1 MRKIFLIDNYDSFT
15 YNLLY
20 YIEELGCEVTVKR
33 NDKFDLN
40 EINNFDAIL
49 ISPGPGIPKEAGKII
64 EVIKEFYT
72 TKNIF
77 GVCLGQQAIAEA
89 FGGKLRNLEKVYH
102 GVSSKITTTD
112 SDIIFDNI
120 KSNLNVGRYH
130 SWIVDN
136 PIPHELK
143 VTSIDENGE
152 IMSIKHKDFD
162 VRGVQFH
169 PESILTP
176 DGKAILNNWIATI
189 WKKY

>member
-20 YIEELGCEVTVKR
+20 YLEELGCEVTVKR
-33 NDKFDLN
+33 NDKFELD
-40 EINNFDAIL
+40 EIINYDAIL
-49 ISPGPGIPKEAGKII
+49 ISPGPGIPEEAGKII
-64 EVIKEFYT
+64 DVIKMYFN

-89 FGGKLRNLEKVYH
+89 FGGKLRNLAKVYH
-102 GVSSKITTTD
+102 GVSSKINLKD

-120 KSNLNVGRYH
+120 SSDLDVGRYH
-130 SWIVDN
+130 SWIVDK
-136 PIPHELK
+136 PIPNEL
-143 VTSIDENGE
+143 VITSVDENGE
-152 IMSIKHKDFD
+152 IMSLKHKDYD

-176 DGKAILNNWIATI
+176 DGKKILKNWIKSI
-189 WKKY
+189 WKRY

>member
-1 MRKIFLIDNYDSFT
+1 M
-15 YNLLY
+15 
-20 YIEELGCEVTVKR
+20 
-33 NDKFDLN
+33 
-40 EINNFDAIL
+40 
-49 ISPGPGIPKEAGKII
+49 
-64 EVIKEFYT
+64 
-72 TKNIF
+72 
-77 GVCLGQQAIAEA
+77 GQQAIAEA

-136 PIPHELK
+136 PIPNELK

-189 WKKY
+189 

>member
-1 MRKIFLIDNYDSFT
+1 MKKIFLIDNYDSFT

-20 YIEELGCEVTVKR
+20 YLEELGCEVTVKR
-33 NDKFDLN
+33 NDKFELD
-40 EINNFDAIL
+40 EISNFDAIL
-49 ISPGPGIPKEAGKII
+49 ISPGPGIPREAGKII
-64 EVIKEFYT
+64 EVIKKFYN

-89 FGGKLRNLEKVYH
+89 FGGKIRNLKKVYH
-102 GVSSKITTTD
+102 GVSSKITLTD
-112 SDIIFDNI
+112 SDLIFDDI
-120 KSNLNVGRYH
+120 KSDLNVGRYH

-136 PIPHELK
+136 PLPQVLK
-143 VTSIDENGE
+143 VTSVDENGE
-152 IMSIKHKDFD
+152 IMSIKHKDFN

-176 DGKAILNNWIATI
+176 DGKTILNNWINTI

>member
-20 YIEELGCEVTVKR
+20 YLEELGCEVTVKR
-33 NDKFDLN
+33 NDKFELD
-40 EINNFDAIL
+40 EIINYDAIL
-49 ISPGPGIPKEAGKII
+49 ISPGPGIPEEAGKII
-64 EVIKEFYT
+64 EVIKMYFD

-89 FGGKLRNLEKVYH
+89 FGGKLRNLAKVYH
-102 GVSSKITTTD
+102 GVSSKINLKD

-120 KSNLNVGRYH
+120 SSDLDVGRYH
-130 SWIVDN
+130 SWIVDK
-136 PIPHELK
+136 PVPKELV
-143 VTSIDENGE
+143 VTSVDENGE
-152 IMSIKHKDFD
+152 IMSLKHKDYD

-176 DGKAILNNWIATI
+176 DGKKILKNWIKSI
-189 WKKY
+189 WKRY

>member
-1 MRKIFLIDNYDSFT
+1 MIKIFLIDNYDSFT

-20 YIEELGCEVTVKR
+20 YLEELGCEVTVKR
-33 NDKFDLN
+33 NDKFELD
-40 EINNFDAIL
+40 EIRNFDAIL
-49 ISPGPGIPKEAGKII
+49 ISPGPGIPQEAGKII
-64 EVIKEFYT
+64 EVIRMYYD

-89 FGGKLRNLEKVYH
+89 FGGKLRNLTKVYH
-102 GVSSKITTTD
+102 GVSSKINLTD

-120 KSNLNVGRYH
+120 KSDLNVGRYH

-136 PIPHELK
+136 PVPKELK

-152 IMSIKHKDFD
+152 IMSLKHKDYD

-169 PESILTP
+169 PESVMTSQGSKMIQNW
-176 DGKAILNNWIATI
+176 LNS
-189 WKKY
+189 

>member
-20 YIEELGCEVTVKR
+20 YLEELGCEVTVKR

-112 SDIIFDNI
+112 TDIIFDNF
-120 KSNLNVGRYH
+120 KPYFC
-130 SWIVDN
+130 D
-136 PIPHELK
+136 
-143 VTSIDENGE
+143 
-152 IMSIKHKDFD
+152 SIK
-162 VRGVQFH
+162 
-169 PESILTP
+169 L
-176 DGKAILNNWIATI
+176 
-189 WKKY
+189 

>member
-1 MRKIFLIDNYDSFT
+1 MKKIFLIDNYDSFT

-20 YIEELGCEVTVKR
+20 YLEELGCEVTVKR

-49 ISPGPGIPKEAGKII
+49 ISPGPGIPQEAGKII
-64 EVIKEFYT
+64 EVIKKYYN

-89 FGGKLRNLEKVYH
+89 FGGRLRNLEKVYH

-112 SDIIFDNI
+112 SDVIFDNL

-143 VTSIDENGE
+143 ITSVDENGE
-152 IMSIKHKDFD
+152 IMSIKHKDFN

-176 DGKAILNNWIATI
+176 DGKTILNNWINTI
-189 WKKY
+189 

>member
-1 MRKIFLIDNYDSFT
+1 
-15 YNLLY
+15 
-20 YIEELGCEVTVKR
+20 VTVKR

-49 ISPGPGIPKEAGKII
+49 ISPGPGIPHEAGKII
-64 EVIKEFYT
+64 EVIKKYYN

-112 SDIIFDNI
+112 SDVIFDNL

-136 PIPHELK
+136 PIPHEFK
-143 VTSIDENGE
+143 ITSIDENGE
-152 IMSIKHKDFD
+152 IMSIKHKDFN

-176 DGKAILNNWIATI
+176 DGKTILNNWINTI
-189 WKKY
+189 

>member
-1 MRKIFLIDNYDSFT
+1 MIKIFLIDNYDSFT

-20 YIEELGCEVTVKR
+20 YLEELGCEVTVKR
-33 NDKFDLN
+33 NDNFELD
-40 EINNFDAIL
+40 EIRNFDAIL
-49 ISPGPGIPKEAGKII
+49 ISPGPGIPQEAGKII
-64 EVIKEFYT
+64 EVIRMYYD

-89 FGGKLRNLEKVYH
+89 FGGKLRNLTKVYH
-102 GVSSKITTTD
+102 GVSSKINLTD

-120 KSNLNVGRYH
+120 KSDLNVGRYH

-136 PIPHELK
+136 PVPKELK

-152 IMSIKHKDFD
+152 IMSLKHKDYD

-176 DGKAILNNWIATI
+176 DGKTILENWIKSI
-189 WKKY
+189 

>member
-49 ISPGPGIPKEAGKII
+49 ISPGPGIPQEAGKII
-64 EVIKEFYT
+64 EVIKKYYN

-77 GVCLGQQAIAEA
+77 GVCLGQQAIAEV
-89 FGGKLRNLEKVYH
+89 FGGSLVNLDTVFH
-102 GVSSKITTTD
+102 GVATPVRVVEDDLLFKNLPQN
-112 SDIIFDNI
+112 FD
-120 KSNLNVGRYH
+120 VGRYH
-130 SWIVDN
+130 SWVVQTPLPPD
-136 PIPHELK
+136 L
-143 VTSIDENGE
+143 VATSFDENQQL
-152 IMSIKHKDFD
+152 MSLRHKSLPI
-162 VRGVQFH
+162 RAVQFH

-176 DGKAILNNWIATI
+176 YGKKILENWINS
-189 WKKY
+189 

>member
-1 MRKIFLIDNYDSFT
+1 MIKIFLIDNYNSFT

-20 YIEELGCEVTVKR
+20 YLEELGCEVTVTR
-33 NDKFDLN
+33 NDKFELD
-40 EINNFDAIL
+40 EIRNFDAIL
-49 ISPGPGIPKEAGKII
+49 ISPGPGIPQEAGKII
-64 EVIKEFYT
+64 EVIRMYYD

-89 FGGKLRNLEKVYH
+89 FGGKLRNLTKVYH
-102 GVSSKITTTD
+102 GVSSKINLTG

-120 KSNLNVGRYH
+120 KSDLNVGRYH

-136 PIPHELK
+136 PVPKELE

-152 IMSIKHKDFD
+152 IMSLKHKDYD

-176 DGKAILNNWIATI
+176 DGKTILENWIKSI
-189 WKKY
+189 